1 MVSLKNI
8 CYLDNAATTFPKP
21 SAVFEEMER
30 CMKCYSGN
38 PGRGSHRMALWASEK
53 LYETRE
59 VAAKLFHLSQPERVV
74 FTMNTTHALN
84 IAIQGLVKEKSHILL
99 SDLEH
104 NSTLRVAEY
113 LKRTKGVEYSIFST
127 DGDVVK
133 SMEMLVRK
141 NTSAVICTHGSN
153 ITNVI
158 LPLERIGAFARK
170 KGIYFIVDA
179 AQTAGTH
186 HIDMEKYHIS
196 ALCVPG
202 HKGLLGPQGV
212 GMAMFSPDVF
222 PDPLIYGGS
231 GSMSRSVNMPNILPD
246 RLEGGTMPTP
256 CIAGLCEGMK
266 YILKRGEG
274 QIFEKE
280 AAIIENI
287 TKRFERDGRIVT
299 YSRNR
304 GPIWLFNVRGI
315 SSQETARLLDGYGV
329 CVRPGLH
336 CAPLAHGKLGTPE
349 DGAVRVSAG
358 PFSSYSDAD
367 IFCSSLERVI
377 RELKG

>member
-1 MVSLKNI
+1 
-8 CYLDNAATTFPKP
+8 
-21 SAVFEEMER
+21 
-30 CMKCYSGN
+30 
-38 PGRGSHRMALWASEK
+38 MALRASEK

-59 VAAKLFHLSQPERVV
+59 LAAELFRNPKPERVV

-84 IAIQGLVKEKSHILL
+84 IAIRGLVKDKSHVLL

-104 NSTLRVAEY
+104 NSTLRVVEY

-127 DGDVVK
+127 DGDVVS
-133 SMEMLVRK
+133 SMEKHLRK
-141 NTSAVICTHGSN
+141 NTCAVICTHGSN

-170 KGIYFIVDA
+170 KGLYFIVDA

-186 HIDMEKYHIS
+186 AIDMEKCRIS

-212 GMAMFSPDVF
+212 GMAVFSDDVY
-222 PDPLIYGGS
+222 PEPLIYGGS
-231 GSMSRSVNMPNILPD
+231 GSLSKSPYMPQMLPD

-256 CIAGLCEGMK
+256 CIAGLCEGMR
-266 YILKRGEG
+266 YILRRGEER
-274 QIFEKE
+274 IFERE
-280 AAIIENI
+280 ALLMESIV
-287 TKRFERDGRIVT
+287 KRFERDGRLVT

-304 GPIWLFNVRGI
+304 GPIWLFNVRGV
-315 SSQETARLLDGYGV
+315 SSQKTARLLDGYGV
-329 CVRPGLH
+329 CVRSGLH
-336 CAPLAHGKLGTPE
+336 CAPLAHKKLGTPE

-358 PFSSYSDAD
+358 PFSTCADAE
-367 IFCSSLERVI
+367 IFCASLERVL

>member
-1 MVSLKNI
+1 MSNI
-8 CYLDNAATTFPKP
+8 CYFDNAATTFPKP
-21 SAVFEEMER
+21 LAVVSEIER
-30 CMKCYSGN
+30 CMRCYSGN

-59 VAAKLFHLSQPERVV
+59 LAADLFNISKPERVV
-74 FTMNTTHALN
+74 FTMNTTQALN
-84 IAIQGLVKEKSHILL
+84 IAIRGLIKEKSHVLL

-104 NSTLRVAEY
+104 NSTLRVVEY

-127 DGDVVK
+127 DGDVIK
-133 SMEMLVRK
+133 SMEMLMRK

-170 KGIYFIVDA
+170 KGLIFIVDA

-186 HIDMEKYHIS
+186 TIDMEKSHIS

-212 GMAMFSPDVF
+212 GMAIFSPDVY
-222 PDPLIYGGS
+222 PIPLIYGGS
-231 GSMSRSVNMPNILPD
+231 GSLSESPYMPDILPD
-246 RLEGGTMPTP
+246 RLEAGTMPTP

-266 YILKRGEG
+266 YILKTGVDR
-274 QIFEKE
+274 IFERE
-280 AAIIENI
+280 ALIMESI

-304 GPIWLFNVRGI
+304 GPIWLFNVRGV
-315 SSQETARLLDGYGV
+315 SSQETARLLDEYGV

-336 CAPLAHGKLGTPE
+336 CAPLAHKKLGTPK

-358 PFSSYSDAD
+358 PFNSCSDAD
-367 IFCSSLERVI
+367 MFCASLERVI